1 MKHPTTPRSLAQVEI
16 LAFYATPPTSPAAY
30 RILAFDSP
38 LGGFKAGRSGGMEG
52 DEQQRRQ
59 YEQPNYPRSF
69 VPDLRGASGSSIPDA
84 LDTRAGSGDNVSER
98 LRQSQLIA
106 ARTPTPSSITPS
118 GATPQELAGYGY
130 QPAQQYA
137 APQMQGTSLQ
147 YNPDYAQI
155 AQRQQQQ
162 FPHYTSQIMYSVS
175 PQTQQQSPYETVPQY
190 PPRQTAALEVLS
202 TQFGVPQYYVTG
214 ETTSAPV
221 PASMAQQYTP
231 AQFQPQLPY
240 QPQASNTQSSITS
253 TYTPGMADFPQPS
266 ASEVSEPED
275 QDTSTFDRLHGE
287 YQVALKRTFE
297 STCAGRL
304 AEAGRS
310 LLEISEWLLGHAGEL
325 GRLGVSKNSSGWLTH
340 CAGLLHDDQALHAGR
355 IKLWNEFNTCWLAVL
370 QTQKDGTQRMLNS
383 ARPPSPP
390 RDLIQEGMLERMGD
404 EVVRLCDIMERHG
417 LVDYQM
423 GVWEE
428 EIISSELGLREPQ
441 L

>member
-1 MKHPTTPRSLAQVEI
+1 
-16 LAFYATPPTSPAAY
+16 
-30 RILAFDSP
+30 
-38 LGGFKAGRSGGMEG
+38 MEG

-59 YEQPNYPRSF
+59 YEQPNYPRGF

-84 LDTRAGSGDNVSER
+84 MDPRAGPADNVSER
-98 LRQSQLIA
+98 LRQSQMIA
-106 ARTPTPSSITPS
+106 ARTPTAASLTSSGGT
-118 GATPQELAGYGY
+118 QQDLAGYGY
-130 QPAQQYA
+130 PPGQQYA

-147 YNPDYAQI
+147 YSPDYAQD

-162 FPHYTSQIMYSVS
+162 FPHYTSHIMYNVS

-202 TQFGVPQYYVTG
+202 NQFGVPQYYVTG

-231 AQFQPQLPY
+231 AQFQQPLPY
-240 QPQASNTQSSITS
+240 QPQASITQPSLTS
-253 TYTPGMADFPQPS
+253 TYTPGMAEFSQPS
-266 ASEVSEPED
+266 ATEVSEPED

-310 LLEISEWLLGHAGEL
+310 LLDISEWLLGHAGEL
-325 GRLGVSKNSSGWLTH
+325 GRSDVSRDSELVADLST
-340 CAGLLHDDQALHAGR
+340 GLLHDDQALHAGR

-370 QTQKDGTQRMLNS
+370 QHQKDGTQQMLGS
-383 ARPPSPP
+383 GRPPSPP
-390 RDLIQEGMLERMGD
+390 RDLIQEGFLERMGD
-404 EVVRLCDIMERHG
+404 EVVRLCDTMERHG

-428 EIISSELGLREPQ
+428 EIISSEIGFRSPEL
-441 L
+441 